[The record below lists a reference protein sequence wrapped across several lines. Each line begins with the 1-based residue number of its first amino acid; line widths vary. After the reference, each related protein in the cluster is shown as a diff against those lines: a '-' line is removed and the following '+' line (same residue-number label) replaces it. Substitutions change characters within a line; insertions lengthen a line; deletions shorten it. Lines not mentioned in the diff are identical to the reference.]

1 MANKQLAQIET
12 MLADRAPQLGDYDAV
27 ESVKRIL
34 DERDEA
40 NKSKDAMLYAALC
53 DMPSPLVQEVVDT
66 LELWLN
72 DGRFYVANSAPAEQS
87 VRRLEQLILLH
98 PLVVEELGQ
107 VALPCVTQDG
117 DDAGFRV
124 VRQSDDD
131 TYMYVNINTA
141 KVSTGLCVSR
151 YDVTIY
157 SHAAAKLPHTE
168 SPVLLQVELLHK
180 GGIAGGAPDAH
191 ANGVTKSLIEFVDQF
206 STRIRNAGK

>member
-87 VRRLEQLILLH
+87 VRRLEQLI
-98 PLVVEELGQ
+98 
-107 VALPCVTQDG
+107 
-117 DDAGFRV
+117 
-124 VRQSDDD
+124 
-131 TYMYVNINTA
+131 A
-141 KVSTGLCVSR
+141 KIRKVQPRLKSYEG
-151 YDVTIY
+151 
-157 SHAAAKLPHTE
+157 PHKVFE
-168 SPVLLQVELLHK
+168 K
-180 GGIAGGAPDAH
+180 W
-191 ANGVTKSLIEFVDQF
+191 NGC
-206 STRIRNAGK
+206 